1 MLAWVTTQLFSLRT
15 IRQAWNLHAR
25 RIRPCRVLLMT
36 VKASVTDV
44 QPSTAYSKTCHLI
57 PTFLAQ
63 FYCVSVFVCFRD
75 NTKSSSDCE
84 LWWSTLVDIAPPKL
98 SIENSTQHSNTK
110 SNTVI
115 RPGHGKIYTGPRPL
129 QPKGQGRA
137 LMYRCQKYTYYWGP
151 LSSLCSF
158 VFCDSAMSP
167 ARSCTGSVSCRN
179 WQCPTL
185 LEGSLQLISI
195 KFCILV
201 WLFLGDIALKAI
213 SPTGIQYMLPICGL
227 SVCLFVCLSF
237 YLSRSCIVLKRQNIS
252 TRFFAYDSPMSLPDR
267 IKIWQIGQPLP
278 PQILL
283 QILPLCPGRWLAFQN
298 GRHLGPILLIS
309 FLFQPYNYN
318 DFKIYQYKLT
328 VSWTGML
335 YWQLFKL
342 NNAYATQEYKIS

>member
-1 MLAWVTTQLFSLRT
+1 MQSAVNDCQGLRYWRATVDSLPTARHV
-15 IRQAWNLHAR
+15 IRFRHSWRSFIVSL
-25 RIRPCRVLLMT
+25 CL
-36 VKASVTDV
+36 
-44 QPSTAYSKTCHLI
+44 
-57 PTFLAQ
+57 
-63 FYCVSVFVCFRD
+63 SVFGITQKVPD
-75 NTKSSSDCE
+75 E

-227 SVCLFVCLSF
+227 SVCLYVFLSICHARALCLNGRT
-237 YLSRSCIVLKRQNIS
+237 YQHD
-252 TRFFAYDSPMSLPDR
+252 FFAYDSTMSLPDR